1 MRQHFRKHGLCSHTT
16 PNGTSI
22 VGEEEKLR
30 KKFEAGTITKEELW
44 SYCLFAHAH
53 KKTSFTV
60 NGEVSFDVPKTENT
74 FKTIR
79 VWGKE
84 IQVSIEEHQI
94 HCAHLD
100 F

>member
-1 MRQHFRKHGLCSHTT
+1 MRQHFKRAICSHAT
-16 PNGTSI
+16 PDGKAI
-22 VGEEEKLR
+22 MGEREKLR
-30 KKFEAGTITKEELW
+30 KKYESGNITKEELW
-44 SYCLFAHAH
+44 AYCLFTHSNR
-53 KKTSFTV
+53 KNSFTV

-94 HCAHLD
+94 HCAHLN